1 MILNYFANSQIR
13 DWMLGKKNPI
23 KMLVEREMTRLPSS
37 CNNTLIITLIAGQF
51 WTKPRMEISSRRSK
65 SSPSIRKQGWKS
77 FQIMF
82 PHIFKNTL
90 AQVQGDPEK
99 VWPGENLPILWFRQ
113 SRGGERPIFDHHCRL
128 DCQVDFLKERFKEK
142 KFFNNEEHKSL
153 LKKVTC
159 HCHHHV
165 IHSFGCMAII
175 FLIDMTMVAMVAG
188 ATKVQKDKEGAQ
200 GSRVMRLR
208 SHLKMLKQQQQRQHK
223 IPIVLL

>member
-1 MILNYFANSQIR
+1 MDCGWLVSGQKQHHQHQHYQNLVCYYQKKYIALLAHFQIR

-37 CNNTLIITLIAGQF
+37 CNNTFIITLIAGQF

-90 AQVQGDPEK
+90 TQVQGDPEK

-153 LKKVTC
+153 LKKVELSLSSSC
-159 HCHHHV
+159 H
-165 IHSFGCMAII
+165 S
-175 FLIDMTMVAMVAG
+175 
-188 ATKVQKDKEGAQ
+188 
-200 GSRVMRLR
+200 
-208 SHLKMLKQQQQRQHK
+208 
-223 IPIVLL
+223 